1 MSDHS
6 DSCELLLDHTES
18 NVVSLSANILVKSS
32 IGQRTQ
38 KSLYKTH
45 EFGENIYSYPSYALT
60 LSIDPLQD

>member
-32 IGQRTQ
+32 IEQRTQ
-38 KSLYKTH
+38 KSLCKTY
-45 EFGENIYSYPSYALT
+45 ESGENIYSYPSYALT
-60 LSIDPLQD
+60 PSLNPLQD